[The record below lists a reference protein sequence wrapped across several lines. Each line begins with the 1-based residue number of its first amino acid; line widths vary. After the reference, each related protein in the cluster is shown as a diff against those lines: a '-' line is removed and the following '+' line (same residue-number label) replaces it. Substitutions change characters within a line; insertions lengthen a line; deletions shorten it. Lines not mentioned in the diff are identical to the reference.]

1 VSLADGAR
9 RKGAHWGMATYNDET
24 STEPSEVVDQLD
36 PEQSL
41 VERGVA
47 DPLDEGIIAPND
59 WSGAMTEALEGPEGV
74 RERIKREDPERE
86 RFEEPD
92 WNGTGSDEKDYRR
105 AGRLVDD
112 NAGYD
117 GEDRESGLIGHD
129 VGISGGAA
137 SAEEAAVQIVGED
150 DLEESERRDD

>member
-1 VSLADGAR
+1 
-9 RKGAHWGMATYNDET
+9 MTTYNDEANT
-24 STEPSEVVDQLD
+24 DPSEVVDQLD

-41 VERGVA
+41 VERGVE
-47 DPLDEGIIAPND
+47 DPLDEGIIAPDD
-59 WSGAMTEALEGPEGV
+59 WSGAMTEVLEGPVGLQQ
-74 RERIKREDPERE
+74 RIKREDPGRE

-92 WNGTGSDEKDYRR
+92 WNGTGDDERDYRR

-117 GEDRESGLIGHD
+117 GEDREAGLIGHD

-137 SAEEAAVQIVGED
+137 SAEEAAVQILDED
-150 DLEESERRDD
+150 QVEEAERRDD

>member
-1 VSLADGAR
+1 
-9 RKGAHWGMATYNDET
+9 MATNDDD
-24 STEPSEVVDQLD
+24 STIDPSEVVDQLD

-41 VERGVA
+41 VERGVD
-47 DPLDEGIIAPND
+47 DPLDEGIIAPDD
-59 WSGAMTEALEGPEGV
+59 WSGAMTEALEGPEGL

-92 WNGTGSDEKDYRR
+92 WDSDGPEQAEYHR

-112 NAGYD
+112 NSGYD
-117 GEDRESGLIGHD
+117 GEDREAGLIGHD

-137 SAEEAAVQIVGED
+137 SAEEAAVQIVDED
-150 DLEESERRDD
+150 LLREAERRDD